1 MRPGMAQLVPPILT
15 NNFVLVGEVL
25 IVGGGDGGCLRE
37 ALKHPAVERVRYIG
51 IDTPEVAVSFLI
63 QVDGLEDVLVK
74 GNLRWK
80 LTLVICAIKAHFK
93 F

>member
-15 NNFVLVGEVL
+15 NNFVLVDLV
-25 IVGGGDGGCLRE
+25 
-37 ALKHPAVERVRYIG
+37 
-51 IDTPEVAVSFLI
+51 DTPEVAVSFLI